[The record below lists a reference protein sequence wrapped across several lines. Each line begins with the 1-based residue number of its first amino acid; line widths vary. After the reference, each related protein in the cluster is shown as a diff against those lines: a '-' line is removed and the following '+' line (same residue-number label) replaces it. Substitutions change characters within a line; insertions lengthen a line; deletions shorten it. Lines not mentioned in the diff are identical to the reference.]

1 MTTHCRV
8 LWAMSKSAWM
18 AGRATFTMAMSS
30 TTMNWAAQV
39 RAKIRPVR
47 APAGCIGL
55 LLVVSPCQTNGALRT
70 RQFIR
75 VRASDLLLA
84 S

>member
-55 LLVVSPCQTNGALRT
+55 LLCRLTQSDERS
-70 RQFIR
+70 
-75 VRASDLLLA
+75 ASNSTVHSAFAHLTCY
-84 S
+84 